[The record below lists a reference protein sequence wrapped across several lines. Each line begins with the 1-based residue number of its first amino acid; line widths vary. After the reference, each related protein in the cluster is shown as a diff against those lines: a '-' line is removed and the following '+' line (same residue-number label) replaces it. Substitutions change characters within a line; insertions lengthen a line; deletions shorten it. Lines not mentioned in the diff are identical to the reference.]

1 MNKIKFLIMM
11 LVLCSATI
19 VKAEFYVPNLAGF
32 DYTPIYDQQATTMSS
47 IDAFGDVIVPLDGNL
62 EPFYANEAGIPS
74 TPSIPGGDG
83 NGTGIIPGPN
93 PIPLGSGFCLLI
105 GIALFAVARAIR
117 VLLKIEK
124 L

>member
-19 VKAEFYVPNLAGF
+19 VKAKFYIPNLEDF
-32 DYTPIYDQQATTMSS
+32 EYTPIYDQQATTMSS
-47 IDAFGDVIVPLDGNL
+47 IDAFGDLIVPTDGNL
-62 EPFYANEAGIPS
+62 EPFYANEAGIPA

-105 GIALFAVARAIR
+105 ITLLFIVARITR
-117 VLLKIEK
+117 VLLKPRKI
-124 L
+124 